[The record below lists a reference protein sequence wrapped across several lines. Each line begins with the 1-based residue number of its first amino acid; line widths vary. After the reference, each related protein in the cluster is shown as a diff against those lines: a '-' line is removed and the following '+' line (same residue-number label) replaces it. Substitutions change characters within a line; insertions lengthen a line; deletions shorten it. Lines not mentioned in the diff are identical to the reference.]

1 MVKLVEIK
9 VKPKMNVN
17 YNYRKKTLPENDKEE
32 LKLDDNILHVN
43 VSNIVE
49 SVKREVREEVT
60 KKVRNEANKEM
71 IQKVNELLNNL
82 KNNVSNQNFSHREAS
97 KMRLKNVSLN
107 QKEKRNQKNIE
118 GGYQSDKN
126 NKNVN
131 TNQNKNITSIQKKD
145 QPNLNQSVKRIVKTP
160 KQLQTTDITAK
171 KQKISNR
178 HKNAENNNNTALS
191 ESPKGVANALES
203 ARPKEEF
210 YGNLK
215 LVE

>member
-9 VKPKMNVN
+9 IKPKINAN
-17 YNYRKKTLPENDKEE
+17 YNYRKKTIPGNDMEG
-32 LKLDDNILHVN
+32 LKLNDNILHVN

-49 SVKREVREEVT
+49 SVKREVREEIT
-60 KKVRNEANKEM
+60 KKVRNEANKEI

-82 KNNVSNQNFSHREAS
+82 KYNASNQNFTSHREVS
-97 KMRLKNVSLN
+97 KIQLKNLSLN
-107 QKEKRNQKNIE
+107 QKEKRNQKNIG

-126 NKNVN
+126 NENVN
-131 TNQNKNITSIQKKD
+131 TNQNKMTSVKKKD
-145 QPNLNQSVKRIVKTP
+145 QLNLNQDVKQIVKTP
-160 KQLQTTDITAK
+160 KQLQTTNITTR
-171 KQKISNR
+171 KQKISNQN
-178 HKNAENNNNTALS
+178 KNAENNNMTTLEPS
-191 ESPKGVANALES
+191 KGIAN